1 MAADDVPM
9 PADQGGRLDDHETLQ
24 QLCVLHS
31 YTREQ
36 QSQLLGAAQPRA
48 LSQLALQDEHLLT
61 EDEDLAVTIVTEQAR
76 EQGSKGREQCKKE
89 MPEHTGRM
97 RGAAREVNIGAEHF
111 LAAAGG
117 SRGGAD

>member
-36 QSQLLGAAQPRA
+36 QSQLLGAAQPRV
-48 LSQLALQDEHLLT
+48 LSHLTLEEKDLLAQG
-61 EDEDLAVTIVTEQAR
+61 EDLAVTVVTE
-76 EQGSKGREQCKKE
+76 
-89 MPEHTGRM
+89 
-97 RGAAREVNIGAEHF
+97 
-111 LAAAGG
+111 
-117 SRGGAD
+117 